1 MASPKRREQKNKEKE
16 MSFFSVKAS
25 FVAGVVLII
34 TIFKDIAE
42 LFLTIPPLF
51 VGCYLAFCL
60 LMAFFV
66 LGTHV
71 SYKKFKSK
79 AVSNFGNFLTVGSVI
94 VFIIEN
100 SVIKYADA
108 NSRIDAIIATTLI
121 GTTLIAGAAYL
132 LFRKNKAH
140 KN

>member
-42 LFLTIPPLF
+42 LFLTIPPLI

-71 SYKKFKSK
+71 FDKKFKSK

-121 GTTLIAGAAYL
+121 GATLIASAAYL